1 MLVRNFLRVGFVALF
16 GLAVVL
22 FGMVATGE
30 AVAETPATVRAE
42 VIDLGPM
49 LPPGFAVASSVLGS
63 AEIDCAV
70 HEIGFIG
77 FAGTAGGTNICM
89 KWSAQYPTITLVLQG
104 PSSIVADFGP
114 QLDEVIAEISTVSTV
129 NFVVADRTDAE
140 VNTMSLGEITI
151 EMAPEDF
158 VSQQCGAEFVIAGCA
173 GPSTENASEGWDQ
186 GRVWLSDPTADYPP
200 VDRRSLIA
208 HELGHALGLG
218 HFDDLFEGKLQIM
231 HSSSWEAPSYE
242 SGDLRGL
249 NYMLGS
255 TIVTPTPTP
264 TPTPTSTPVSHVP
277 SGTTNSYAT
286 ANLEELEPGPG
297 EIRVHGWSFDP
308 DLPTKDLVVHVYAF
322 FDGVGDPVAL
332 DTPVVRAADFRPD
345 VNRAFGIGG
354 DHGFNRTLAIR
365 NGNHRVCVY
374 SLSVDETGELDGLN
388 QLIGCRYVTVTDEAP
403 PRGAFDQVTQTGTS
417 MNVSGWAYDLDSENQ
432 SLDIAV
438 HLDGVPFIDI
448 LANQT
453 RPDVNEIVGISG
465 DHGFNSTFT
474 VPAGGHT
481 VCLYAIGIDPSGARD
496 DENVLLSVVDK
507 PDCRITAG

>member
-1 MLVRNFLRVGFVALF
+1 MPVRNFLRVGFVALF
-16 GLAVVL
+16 GLVVVL
-22 FGMVATGE
+22 FGMVPTGE
-30 AVAETPATVRAE
+30 AVAATPTTVRAE

-77 FAGTAGGTNICM
+77 FVDTAGGTNICM

-104 PSSIVADFGP
+104 PASIVAAFGP
-114 QLDEVIAEISTVSTV
+114 QLDAVIAEISAVSTV
-129 NFVVADRTDAE
+129 NFVVADRTGAE
-140 VNTMSLGEITI
+140 VNTLSLGEITI
-151 EMAPEDF
+151 EMASESL
-158 VSQQCGAEFVIAGCA
+158 VSQQCGLTIVIAGCG
-173 GPSTENASEGWDQ
+173 GPSAENASEGWDR
-186 GRVWLSDPTADYPP
+186 GVILLSNPTADYAPG
-200 VDRRSLIA
+200 DRKSLIA
-208 HELGHALGLG
+208 HELGHALGLA

-231 HSSSWEAPSYE
+231 HSSSWEVSSYE

-249 NYMLGS
+249 NYMLGNA
-255 TIVTPTPTP
+255 IVIP
-264 TPTPTSTPVSHVP
+264 
-277 SGTTNSYAT
+277 NFAI

-297 EIRVHGWSFDP
+297 EIRIHGWSFDP
-308 DLPTKDLVVHVYAF
+308 DLPSKDLVVHVYAF
-322 FDGVGDPVAL
+322 FDGEGDPVAL

-345 VNRAFGIGG
+345 VNRSLGIEG

-365 NGNHRVCVY
+365 PGNHRVCVY
-374 SLSVDETGELDGLN
+374 SLSVDAVGDLDGMN
-388 QLIGCRYVTVTDEAP
+388 QLIGCRYVSVTDQAP
-403 PRGAFDQVTQTGTS
+403 PRGAFDQVAQTGTS

-438 HLDGVPFIDI
+438 HLDGVPFINI
-448 LANQT
+448 KANQT

-481 VCLYAIGIDPSGARD
+481 VCLYALGVDSSGAGD